1 MNQTTYIENVSSFVS
16 NVKNSI
22 IYESYHNTEK
32 LVKKEEVEQSKEGT
46 TLFIEGA
53 LLSLLENKDIVCVIE
68 KESSNLERLLYFKSK
83 DENKVN
89 QYMDDFKTKGE
100 FKSNEKYNEFYADYT
115 SDSETLDEIKKEFES
130 NKHSISTY
138 SLAKCVYD
146 KYVKDTKGLTQT
158 VILSTASQYQFI
170 KSISWALNLDN
181 SLDEFDLIDMVSK
194 KSNINI
200 LIIITEFR
208 KNIRSNHP
216 KTLDEAHK
224 YLEENLLQK

>member
-89 QYMDDFKTKGE
+89 QYG
-100 FKSNEKYNEFYADYT
+100 
-115 SDSETLDEIKKEFES
+115 
-130 NKHSISTY
+130 
-138 SLAKCVYD
+138 
-146 KYVKDTKGLTQT
+146 
-158 VILSTASQYQFI
+158 
-170 KSISWALNLDN
+170 
-181 SLDEFDLIDMVSK
+181 
-194 KSNINI
+194 
-200 LIIITEFR
+200 
-208 KNIRSNHP
+208 
-216 KTLDEAHK
+216 
-224 YLEENLLQK
+224 